1 MVTEEDVV
9 KALPDQGFVRNYV
22 IHAMKQ
28 TTAPLCY
35 HLGVGLTI
43 LSTTCPVNYGMWY
56 AGALRANLFTL
67 VVGRSGEDNKSSAL
81 NVGQRILFQS
91 SPDLIGDYPGS
102 AEGLI
107 DSLGSKP
114 VQVIPISEFGRFLS
128 QAQGGYFEQIKTLLA
143 DLWDCLS
150 SDTEILTENGW
161 CSYQQ
166 VNKGDLVYALDTDT
180 NELVLTAALDVRERP
195 LGPDERMV
203 ELKGHYHDIKT
214 TEGHRFYIKYRDPNQ
229 GFKPSQSWLVKTG
242 KEMLS
247 RKSAYYLPFSAMPS
261 RPLTIDCK
269 EHTPSEIENAA
280 KELLY
285 IKDINQENFVD
296 YWNNLVLIHGE
307 QYKYRKDG
315 VCGGLFRSTDKSFI
329 DQLQA
334 DAVRFGFSTQYGVL
348 KSEKGDVYR
357 MSIGTRRLV
366 CSDPGNKKSVKFQY
380 AHIEEDEKVWC
391 VTNKHGTLVTRRNGK
406 VVILGNC
413 GPVQRARANGRV
425 TRIENPRLSI
435 MAACSIPYLEKHTLS
450 EDWSGGFMGRW
461 AVLYGQRTR
470 VDPDPVGD
478 RTYVDWLVNELSRRA
493 TNANAGWCTGLN
505 PEARKLWN
513 AWYHDL
519 NSRRLPSHVM
529 GVRSRA
535 PTLARKVA
543 LLYGWDFGQGMMGQD
558 WEMGVDV
565 LAPAI
570 KFAELHIKSLVGLSG
585 KIADHPDAR
594 LRRQVLQAMEFFGNR
609 ATLGQ
614 IVGNMKMRKRPI
626 VEILDSLL
634 EEGKVRKIADE
645 FGMAYVVVD

>member
-1 MVTEEDVV
+1 MVSEEDVI
-9 KALPDQGFVRNYV
+9 KALPERGFIRNYV

-56 AGALRANLFTL
+56 AGALRANMFTL

-81 NVGQRILFQS
+81 NVGQRILFQAA
-91 SPDLIGDYPGS
+91 PDLIGDYPGS

-107 DSLGSKP
+107 DSLGNKP

-143 DLWDCLS
+143 DLWDS
-150 SDTEILTENGW
+150 
-161 CSYQQ
+161 
-166 VNKGDLVYALDTDT
+166 
-180 NELVLTAALDVRERP
+180 
-195 LGPDERMV
+195 
-203 ELKGHYHDIKT
+203 
-214 TEGHRFYIKYRDPNQ
+214 
-229 GFKPSQSWLVKTG
+229 
-242 KEMLS
+242 
-247 RKSAYYLPFSAMPS
+247 
-261 RPLTIDCK
+261 
-269 EHTPSEIENAA
+269 
-280 KELLY
+280 
-285 IKDINQENFVD
+285 
-296 YWNNLVLIHGE
+296 
-307 QYKYRKDG
+307 
-315 VCGGLFRSTDKSFI
+315 
-329 DQLQA
+329 
-334 DAVRFGFSTQYGVL
+334 
-348 KSEKGDVYR
+348 
-357 MSIGTRRLV
+357 
-366 CSDPGNKKSVKFQY
+366 
-380 AHIEEDEKVWC
+380 
-391 VTNKHGTLVTRRNGK
+391 
-406 VVILGNC
+406 

-478 RTYVDWLVNELSRRA
+478 RTYVDWLVNELLRRA
-493 TNANAGWCTGLN
+493 QNANAGWCSGLT
-505 PEARKLWN
+505 PEAKKLWN

-519 NSRRLPSHVM
+519 NGRRLPSHVM

-543 LLYGWDFGQGMMGQD
+543 LLYGWDYGVGMHGQD
-558 WEMGVDV
+558 WEMDVDV

-634 EEGKVRKIADE
+634 EEGKVLKIADE
-645 FGMAYVVVD
+645 YGMAYIVVD